1 MNSGVS
7 RSSASQLASEPTR
20 PYFLPTAA
28 MMRLGDG
35 RDRLEINASTV
46 TRAEGR
52 GAADP
57 RAIFATEPGL
67 PPRRSAGPRICTI
80 PPSAAP
86 HVAGTHTIDTAAAA
100 DPVRVG
106 RDTPVP
112 GSACQPASTYSPQA
126 QSRVTTVA
134 SKADDTPDIIQKDFL
149 VAQSTIAAPEGPVFC
164 SAQSVRQRLG
174 PKI

>member
-1 MNSGVS
+1 VNSGVS
-7 RSSASQLASEPTR
+7 RSSASQLAAEPTR

-35 RDRLEINASTV
+35 RDRLEIDASTV

-57 RAIFATEPGL
+57 RAIFASEPGL
-67 PPRRSAGPRICTI
+67 PPDRPAGPRICTI

-106 RDTPVP
+106 RDTPAP
-112 GSACQPASTYSPQA
+112 GSACQPASTYSSQA
-126 QSRVTTVA
+126 QSGVAILA
-134 SKADDTPDIIQKDFL
+134 SKTDDTPDINQKDFL
-149 VAQSTIAAPEGPVFC
+149 VAQSTSAAPAGPVFC
-164 SAQSVRQRLG
+164 GAQSAR
-174 PKI
+174 